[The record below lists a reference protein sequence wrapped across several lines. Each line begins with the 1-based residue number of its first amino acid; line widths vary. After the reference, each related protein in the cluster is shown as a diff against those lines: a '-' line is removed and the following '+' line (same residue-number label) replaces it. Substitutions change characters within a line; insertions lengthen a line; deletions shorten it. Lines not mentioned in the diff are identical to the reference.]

1 MFCLTVD
8 SVRKYMGHNFSK
20 PHICTVSGQEAII
33 IMSIRVYIKRQ
44 ADTLRVLQDDMHELK
59 QSFSFEKYIMYKA
72 IAGNLLF
79 GI

>member
-1 MFCLTVD
+1 
-8 SVRKYMGHNFSK
+8 
-20 PHICTVSGQEAII
+20 
-33 IMSIRVYIKRQ
+33 MSIRVYIKRQ

-72 IAGNLLF
+72 ITGNLLF